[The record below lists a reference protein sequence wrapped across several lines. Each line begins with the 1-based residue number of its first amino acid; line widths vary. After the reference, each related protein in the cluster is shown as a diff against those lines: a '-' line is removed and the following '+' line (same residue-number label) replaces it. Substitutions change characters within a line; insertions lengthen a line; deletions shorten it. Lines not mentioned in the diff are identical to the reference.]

1 VWFAETGIVCIEKP
15 GGIGQAIEI
24 MGAEDNPFVATV
36 GFQVEPGPAGSGVTY
51 NITPGALPLAFYRAI
66 EETARATLAQG
77 LYGWEVTDIVVTLT
91 HTGYSS
97 PVTTARDFRNLVPLV
112 LMEALS
118 QAGTDVYEPI
128 NQFELSVPVD
138 AISTSMFRLS
148 ALGAV
153 YELPLLQNNTFL
165 LRGTLP
171 VATTEEFRREL
182 PAFTEGEGVFVAEVA
197 GFRKKEGDWP
207 TRRRMDH
214 NPLNRKEYL
223 LYVQHVY

>member
-1 VWFAETGIVCIEKP
+1 
-15 GGIGQAIEI
+15 
-24 MGAEDNPFVATV
+24 
-36 GFQVEPGPAGSGVTY
+36 
-51 NITPGALPLAFYRAI
+51 
-66 EETARATLAQG
+66 
-77 LYGWEVTDIVVTLT
+77 
-91 HTGYSS
+91 
-97 PVTTARDFRNLVPLV
+97 
-112 LMEALS
+112 MEALS

-153 YELPLLQNNTFL
+153 YEQPLLQNNTFL
-165 LRGTLP
+165 LSGTLP

-182 PAFTEGEGVFVAEVA
+182 PAFTEGEGVFMAEVA
-197 GFRKKEGDWP
+197 GFRKKEGEWP

-223 LYVQHVY
+223 LYVQRVC